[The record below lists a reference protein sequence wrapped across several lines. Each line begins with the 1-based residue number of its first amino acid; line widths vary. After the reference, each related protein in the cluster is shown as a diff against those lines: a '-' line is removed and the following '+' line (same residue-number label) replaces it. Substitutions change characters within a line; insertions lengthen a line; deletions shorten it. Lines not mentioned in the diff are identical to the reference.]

1 MVVGYDLHDT
11 ILDLVDLPGTGEGD
25 GVSLKPLLAGEALP
39 NRPDLY
45 WEHHAGGLGSR
56 PLGSTVERCARGTHR
71 SMPDALEIFD
81 IVADPGE
88 TTDLA
93 VDRPDLVAR
102 FESLFAQ
109 RARWPHCHPGT
120 HSATVKWRWFLQRT
134 IPRGEVVDMGML
146 HLAPDESI
154 DVQGT
159 LDGLNAG
166 LVGGNFRCRALCD
179 AASCRKERCAR

>member
-1 MVVGYDLHDT
+1 
-11 ILDLVDLPGTGEGD
+11 
-25 GVSLKPLLAGEALP
+25 
-39 NRPDLY
+39 
-45 WEHHAGGLGSR
+45 
-56 PLGSTVERCARGTHR
+56 
-71 SMPDALEIFD
+71 MPDALEIFD

-88 TTDLA
+88 TADLA
-93 VDRPDLVAR
+93 EDRPDLVAR

-109 RARWPHCHPGT
+109 RT
-120 HSATVKWRWFLQRT
+120 VATLPSWNPFRDREMALVSQRT
-134 IPRGEVVDMGML
+134 IPRGEVVDIGML

-166 LVGGNFRCRALCD
+166 LVGDEVTCQRALDSVGRALCD